1 MVSSFDIFPIETT
14 NTNSSFENANVQY
27 SWDGRVSDGIITYK
41 VNSSELKF
49 RNIVDSAFNEWED
62 KLSPLIVFEKIRY
75 GIADITF
82 KQVQN
87 LPRDKLDKNEI
98 EIDNGTTIMGIISN
112 SSLID
117 NVNINIVQD
126 FDVNNELK
134 ENLVIKH
141 QIGHALGLKHSDNP
155 RSVMHPFLS
164 VNYSIKEITLC
175 DEYKVHIIN
184 FGENSDT
191 PIDKNACNSIE
202 NNQNNFSTHLSQN
215 NQTIEDFSLYENST
229 FGIKINYPKN
239 WTIEPSLQEYP
250 LTGIVT
256 FFSPEDKD
264 YVQVNL
270 YTYDYSNSNIDTLIE
285 VLTNVTAEYTYF
297 PDFKFLRSSTDKFL
311 AGNPA
316 YILEIQYR
324 DSLGKRMILEIGM
337 IKENISYFIQYLAS
351 PSQYQN
357 YLDDVETMI
366 ESFEI
371 QNKL

>member
-175 DEYKVHIIN
+175 DAYKVHILK

-337 IKENISYFIQYLAS
+337 IKDNIIYFIQYLAS

-357 YLDDVETMI
+357 YFDDVETMV
-366 ESFEI
+366 ESF
-371 QNKL
+371 